1 MSEAQAEQKTGGTET
16 GETKPETTNTT
27 TATKTID
34 DLQYEILPEDFSSF
48 DLSFK
53 IIVIGDS
60 GVGKSC
66 LTNNAIKNTFED
78 TYNATVGFEFFTFN
92 IKLYNKVIKL
102 QIWDTCGQELYRSLI
117 TNFYRNTSLAIMV
130 YAINSKDSFEN
141 IEMWLREL
149 RTHSSPDAKVFL
161 IGNKVDLENEREVTK
176 EQGETYSKDNK
187 CDLFLEASAKTGL
200 NAQNVFIKAAK
211 LLLDNYSLY
220 EDRKKKDND
229 IEGDEVSNEITPP
242 QKLQTTKLDSN
253 PNNTNAGPGK
263 KKCC

>member
-1 MSEAQAEQKTGGTET
+1 MSEFQVEQKTGETPTE
-16 GETKPETTNTT
+16 EIKQE
-27 TATKTID
+27 KKD
-34 DLQYEILPEDFSSF
+34 DSQLEILPEDYSNF

-53 IIVIGDS
+53 LIVIGDS

-92 IKLYNKVIKL
+92 IKLNNKVVKL

-130 YAINSKDSFEN
+130 YSINSKDSFEN

-149 RTHSSPDAKVFL
+149 RTHSSPDVKIFI
-161 IGNKVDLENEREVTK
+161 IGNKVDLESEREVSK
-176 EQGETYSKDNK
+176 EQGETYSKDNN
-187 CDLFLEASAKTGL
+187 CDFFMETSAKTGL
-200 NAQNVFIKAAK
+200 NTQNVFISAAK
-211 LLLDNYSLY
+211 LLLDNYNQY

-229 IEGDEVSNEITPP
+229 AETDEMKNEPVPP
-242 QKLQTTKLDSN
+242 QKPQKTNTNLNCKNPSSN
-253 PNNTNAGPGK
+253 PDK